1 MLVADPQAKDHAMM
15 TVLIILGLV
24 VALIGLVG
32 CVLPLIPGPP
42 LSLLSLIILSYAKGW
57 EPFSSTFLVVLAG
70 MTIAVTILEYM
81 VPIGGA
87 KRYGASK
94 RGVWL
99 SIAGMIAGF
108 FLFPP
113 WGMVIGAIG
122 GAFIGEILAGK
133 RAKQAL
139 LASWGVVVGNLVVI
153 GIKIALCGI
162 MLFFYVK
169 EMF

>member
-1 MLVADPQAKDHAMM
+1 MM
-15 TVLIILGLV
+15 TVLIILGLA
-24 VALIGLVG
+24 VALIGLIG

-42 LSLLSLIILSYAKGW
+42 LSFLSLIILSYAKGW
-57 EPFSSTFLVVLAG
+57 EPFSSTFLIFMAG
-70 MTIAVTILEYM
+70 MTIAVTISEYM
-81 VPIGGA
+81 VPIGAA

-94 RGVWL
+94 PGVWL
-99 SIAGMIAGF
+99 SIAGMLIGF
-108 FLFPP
+108 FLVPP
-113 WGMVIGAIG
+113 WGMVIGAVG
-122 GAFIGEILAGK
+122 GAFIGEFLAGK
-133 RAKQAL
+133 RSKQAL

>member
-1 MLVADPQAKDHAMM
+1 MLVADPRAKDHAMT
-15 TVLIILGLV
+15 TVLIILGLA

-42 LSLLSLIILSYAKGW
+42 LSFLSLIILSYAKGW
-57 EPFSSTFLVVLAG
+57 EPFSSTFLLVMAG
-70 MTIAVTILEYM
+70 MTIALTISEYM

-87 KRYGASK
+87 NRYGASK
-94 RGVWL
+94 LGVWL
-99 SIAGMIAGF
+99 SIAGMIVGF

-113 WGMVIGAIG
+113 WGMVFGAVG

-139 LASWGVVVGNLVVI
+139 RASWGVVVGNLIVI
-153 GIKIALCGI
+153 GLKIALCGI